1 MTDTNFAHYV
11 DQSSLLIDGKLIPAE
26 RGRTFTSI
34 NPPTEEVIGSAP
46 DAALAASARAD
57 ISVASP
63 RAGGGLRPGP
73 RWVPALRGARRGG
86 CPPGI
91 RRHELVARSRL

>member
-34 NPPTEEVIGSAP
+34 NPATEEVIGSAP
-46 DAALAASARAD
+46 DASLADAGRAVESSWLRFVRTSRSSAR
-57 ISVASP
+57 
-63 RAGGGLRPGP
+63 
-73 RWVPALRGARRGG
+73 
-86 CPPGI
+86 
-91 RRHELVARSRL
+91 